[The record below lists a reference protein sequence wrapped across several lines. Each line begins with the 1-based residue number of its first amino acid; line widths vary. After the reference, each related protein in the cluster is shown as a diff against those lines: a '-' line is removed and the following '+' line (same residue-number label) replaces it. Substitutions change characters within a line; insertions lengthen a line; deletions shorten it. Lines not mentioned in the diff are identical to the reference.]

1 VKLDDYNDLR
11 FVLAAA
17 RAGTLTGAAA
27 VLAVDQTTVTRRL
40 RALEKRLGVKV
51 FDRLRG
57 GITLTPAGETCVR
70 AAEALEQQVL
80 DLERELSGEDP
91 NLGGPLRL
99 TLPELFATA
108 WIDELAAFAE
118 AHPTVRLEIV
128 ADNAIRSLSRG
139 EADVAVRV
147 VRSPADHLVGRR
159 LSGMA
164 FCVYAHDDLA
174 DGPVATMPWV
184 EWDPAESEGS
194 IIGRTRERLG
204 AVGPTRLHV
213 NTYLLLLRAVRRGIG
228 ACVLP
233 CVLGDREPHLRRVGE
248 PWRIEQSLWLLTHPD
263 LKKSPR
269 IRVLVDRLTDHLL
282 AERAIL
288 EGERPRLASSQPQR

>member
-1 VKLDDYNDLR
+1 MKLDDYNDLR

-17 RAGTLTGAAA
+17 RAGTLTGAAGQ
-27 VLAVDQTTVTRRL
+27 LKVDQTTVTRRL

-57 GITLTPAGETCVR
+57 GITLTPAGDSCVR
-70 AAEALEQQVL
+70 AAEAFEQQIH

-91 NLGGPLRL
+91 NLAGPLRL
-99 TLPELFATA
+99 TLPELFASA
-108 WIDELAAFAE
+108 WVDELAAFAE

-128 ADNAIRSLSRG
+128 ADNTIRSLSRG

-147 VRSPADHLVGRR
+147 IHTPAEHLVGRR

-164 FCVYAHDDLA
+164 LCIYAATALA
-174 DGPVATMPWV
+174 ETPVETIPWV

-194 IIGRTRERLG
+194 VIGRTREKLG
-204 AVGPTRLHV
+204 ATGPTRLYV
-213 NTYLLLLRAVRRGIG
+213 NSYLVLLEAVRRGVG
-228 ACVLP
+228 GCVLP
-233 CVLGDREPHLRRVGE
+233 CVLGDREPALARVTE
-248 PWRIEQSLWLLTHPD
+248 PWRVEQSLWLLTHPD

-282 AERAIL
+282 AERPIL
-288 EGERPRLASSQPQR
+288 EGGRPRSGQR